1 MVPGDSFGAR
11 VLLPDEEIAKRI
23 KPAPE
28 DVQRY
33 QMNEAFTRRLSE
45 IQKQPSVEP
54 VFNKSVAALYA
65 NSVSN
70 LKASALSIV
79 RNYI

>member
-1 MVPGDSFGAR
+1 
-11 VLLPDEEIAKRI
+11 
-23 KPAPE
+23 
-28 DVQRY
+28 
-33 QMNEAFTRRLSE
+33 MNEAFTRRLSE